1 MKLTNKYNLP
11 HQFKN
16 LLERDSYNKGS
27 AQMSVTQLLNSPR
40 IEALKAINQEELQT
54 DLSDEIWKLLGQTIH
69 TVMEKGADE
78 SDIVEQR
85 FFCELEGMKI
95 SGQVDCIRK
104 ENNKNI
110 LADWKFTS
118 VFTLNR
124 PFTRWEEQLNCYA
137 WLVNQETKMKID
149 QIEVVAILKDW
160 QKGRADKSNEY
171 PQAAVETISLPLWTE
186 QAQKQF
192 LIDRITV
199 HQEAQFNSEMGEDL
213 PFCSPE
219 ETWMSKT
226 TYAIQKDNST
236 RAVKVF
242 DDRDQAH
249 RFLKQINKDKKN
261 YIISERK
268 GEPRRC
274 LGNYCQVNEV
284 CDQWK
289 KSLERM

>member
-27 AQMSVTQLLNSPR
+27 SQMSVTQLLNSPR
-40 IEALKAINQEELQT
+40 IEALKSTSQEKLQT

-69 TVMEKGADE
+69 SVMEKGADE

-104 ENNKNI
+104 ENNRNI
-110 LADWKFTS
+110 LSDWKFTS

-171 PQAAVETISLPLWTE
+171 PQAAVETITLPLWTQ

-192 LIDRITV
+192 LIDRITI

-213 PFCSPE
+213 PFCSSE
-219 ETWMSKT
+219 ERWMSKT
-226 TYAIQKDNST
+226 TYAIQKNNGT

-242 DDRDQAH
+242 EDREEAH
-249 RFLKQINKDKKN
+249 RFLNQINKDKKN

-289 KSLERM
+289 NNLERT